1 MEPFMKPPLEMNFST
16 TEQLSLSE
24 RWRRWKETMQLY
36 LGLNMS
42 KASEK
47 EQCAA
52 FRYVIGQDG
61 RDIYNTMKFTEAQT
75 DKIDVL
81 FAKFDEYCEPRRNT
95 IIERY
100 KFNTRVQRD
109 DETADQERLLR
120 ERELTL
126 DKAFIEVCQINEQS
140 EEQLKVL
147 NDVQSVK
154 AIGKHNKSG
163 NYRSKLDANRKRH
176 FKHNGGN
183 KQEQVSCCG
192 KCGKS
197 HPAKEC
203 PAFGKKCFKCDK
215 KNHFVKFCKSKKI
228 HAVDKASTDDEPLF
242 IGAVNSIHNE
252 ENVFKTLSIE
262 GNEIKFKID
271 TGTQANIIPLPT
283 FEKMKLKQTR
293 LERPTAKL
301 TSYTGDYLPV
311 VGECNLKCN
320 NKTLKFFVVKT
331 GQVPIIGLKASQE
344 LNLIKIIMNVN
355 NVIGQSAE
363 TIHEIFPKS
372 FKKYT
377 SCAQREA
384 EVFARRYGKKGVVE
398 KVDGP
403 TEWVNST
410 VIIEKPNSDK
420 LRICLDPR
428 PLNEAIKREHF
439 KMPTIEEITTRV
451 AGARVF
457 SKLDANHGYWQILL
471 DEESRLLTTF
481 NTPFGRYCY
490 KRMPFGI
497 TSAQEVFQ
505 KRMCQSFGDLEGVET
520 DVDDILVWGATVE
533 EHDER
538 LMNTLQR
545 CEEINLTL
553 NKEKCEFRVK
563 EVTYIGH
570 KLTREGVKPDEQK
583 VKAIKQMPP
592 PEDKKGVERLLGTVN
607 YLAKF
612 IPNMST
618 IMQPIREVMKSGVEF
633 HWGGAQE
640 KAFQEVKELLTKA
653 PVLAYYDVKKPV
665 TVTCDASK
673 SGVGSSIEK
682 ELLAVVFA
690 FEKFNQYTYARA
702 VKVETDHNPLLS
714 IVKKSLTSAPPR
726 LQRMLLRLQRYDFTL
741 KYRPGKEMIIADTLS
756 RAYLTDDDV
765 DSSKMNEELECYVH
779 TVTSRMPVS
788 EERLEQIKKETAIDQ
803 TMKTLFSTIRREWP
817 ETR

>member
-1 MEPFMKPPLEMNFST
+1 
-16 TEQLSLSE
+16 
-24 RWRRWKETMQLY
+24 MQLY

-42 KASEK
+42 KSSEK

-95 IIERY
+95 IMERY

-109 DETADQERLLR
+109 DETADQYATELKLLAKNCNFGSLEDELIRDRVVYGIKSERVRERLLR

-126 DKAFIEVCQINEQS
+126 DKALEVCQINEQS

-163 NYRSKLDANRKRH
+163 NYRSKLDANRRRD

-183 KQEQVSCCG
+183 KQEEISCCG

-197 HPAKEC
+197 HPAKKC
-203 PAFGKKCFKCDK
+203 PDFGKKGFKCDK
-215 KNHFVKFCKSKKI
+215 KNHFAKFCKSKKI

-262 GNEIKFKID
+262 ENEIKFKID
-271 TGTQANIIPLPT
+271 TGSQANIIPLPT

-320 NKTLKFFVVKT
+320 NKTFKFFVVKT

-363 TIHEIFPKS
+363 TIHEKFPKVFQGLGCLKNPYHIEVDPTITPVVS
-372 FKKYT
+372 PLRST
-377 SCAQREA
+377 PVALRERLRSSLDDM
-384 EVFARRYGKKGVVE
+384 EEKGVVE

-428 PLNEAIKREHF
+428 PFNEARTLQDANNRGNHDACGRSQSILQAGRKSWLLAN
-439 KMPTIEEITTRV
+439 TTR
-451 AGARVF
+451 
-457 SKLDANHGYWQILL
+457 
-471 DEESRLLTTF
+471 
-481 NTPFGRYCY
+481 
-490 KRMPFGI
+490 
-497 TSAQEVFQ
+497 
-505 KRMCQSFGDLEGVET
+505 
-520 DVDDILVWGATVE
+520 
-533 EHDER
+533 
-538 LMNTLQR
+538 
-545 CEEINLTL
+545 
-553 NKEKCEFRVK
+553 
-563 EVTYIGH
+563 
-570 KLTREGVKPDEQK
+570 
-583 VKAIKQMPP
+583 
-592 PEDKKGVERLLGTVN
+592 
-607 YLAKF
+607 
-612 IPNMST
+612 
-618 IMQPIREVMKSGVEF
+618 
-633 HWGGAQE
+633 
-640 KAFQEVKELLTKA
+640 
-653 PVLAYYDVKKPV
+653 
-665 TVTCDASK
+665 
-673 SGVGSSIEK
+673 
-682 ELLAVVFA
+682 
-690 FEKFNQYTYARA
+690 
-702 VKVETDHNPLLS
+702 
-714 IVKKSLTSAPPR
+714 
-726 LQRMLLRLQRYDFTL
+726 
-741 KYRPGKEMIIADTLS
+741 
-756 RAYLTDDDV
+756 
-765 DSSKMNEELECYVH
+765 
-779 TVTSRMPVS
+779 
-788 EERLEQIKKETAIDQ
+788 
-803 TMKTLFSTIRREWP
+803 
-817 ETR
+817 